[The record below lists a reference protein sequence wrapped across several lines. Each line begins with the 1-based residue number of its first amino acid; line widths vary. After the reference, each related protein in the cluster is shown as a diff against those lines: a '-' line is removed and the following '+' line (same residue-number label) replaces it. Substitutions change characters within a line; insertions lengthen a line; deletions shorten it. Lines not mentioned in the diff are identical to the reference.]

1 MTKSV
6 STTATRRTVLTG
18 AGGAVASATLPGVAD
33 AGASAE
39 RTGRPSIVLVHG
51 AFTDGSCWNEVIL
64 RLRARGYRARAVPMP
79 LSSLADDVEATR
91 RVLEQEAGPVLLVGH
106 SWGGAVIT
114 QAGATSKVAALVY
127 LSALAPDAGEAVAD
141 LQRHGPAS
149 PAMAAATPD
158 AHGFLWFDPERY
170 HAGLAEDVPEPRA
183 FCMAMTQQP
192 IAASSF
198 GETVQAAAWRQ
209 KPSYYLLSE
218 QDRALSPVLQR
229 WMADRM
235 HATVRSVPSSHM
247 SLIAHADAAAALIAL
262 AAERVSA

>member
-1 MTKSV
+1 MSKSV
-6 STTATRRTVLTG
+6 PITATRRTVLTS
-18 AGGAVASATLPGVAD
+18 AGGAMASATLSGLSDAD
-33 AGASAE
+33 ASPV
-39 RTGRPSIVLVHG
+39 RPGRPSIVLVHG

-64 RLRARGYRARAVPMP
+64 RLRVRGYRARAVSNP
-79 LSSLADDVEATR
+79 LTSLVDDVEATR
-91 RVLEQEAGPVLLVGH
+91 RVLEQEGGPVVLVGH
-106 SWGGAVIT
+106 SWGGVVT
-114 QAGATSKVAALVY
+114 TEAGVASKVAALVY
-127 LSALAPDAGEAVAD
+127 ISALAPDAGESVAN
-141 LQRHGPAS
+141 LQKHGPSS

-170 HAGLAEDVPEPRA
+170 HAGLAADVPEPRA

-198 GETVQAAAWRQ
+198 AEPVQAAAWRQ

-218 QDRALSPVLQR
+218 QDRALSPQLQR

-235 HATVRSVPSSHM
+235 RATVHSVPSSHM
-247 SLIAHADAAAALIAL
+247 SLIAQADAATALIAH

>member
-64 RLRARGYRARAVPMP
+64 RLRARGYRAHAVPIP
-79 LSSLADDVEATR
+79 LTSLA
-91 RVLEQEAGPVLLVGH
+91 
-106 SWGGAVIT
+106 
-114 QAGATSKVAALVY
+114 
-127 LSALAPDAGEAVAD
+127 DAGEAVAD
-141 LQRHGPAS
+141 LQKHGPAS
-149 PAMAAATPD
+149 PAMAAVAPD

-170 HAGLAEDVPEPRA
+170 HAGLAEDVPEPRT

-192 IAASSF
+192 SAAKSF

-247 SLIAHADAAAALIAL
+247 SLIA
-262 AAERVSA
+262 